1 MSPEPAPP
9 RGRRPAGRSVT
20 IAIILSL
27 IIPGLGHIY
36 IGRLGRALI
45 WFLGSIAIGV
55 ILDQQGSLTPGSL
68 IVLGV
73 LGVLAAVDCL
83 VMLRFFQPEKRQ

>member
-1 MSPEPAPP
+1 MA
-9 RGRRPAGRSVT
+9 

-27 IIPGLGHIY
+27 LIPGLGHLY
-36 IGRLGRALI
+36 IGRYGRALI
-45 WFLGSIAIGV
+45 WFLGSLGIGL

>member
-1 MSPEPAPP
+1 MS
-9 RGRRPAGRSVT
+9 

-27 IIPGLGHIY
+27 VIPGLGHLY
-36 IGRLGRALI
+36 IGRFGRALI
-45 WFLGSIAIGV
+45 WFIGGLAIGL
-55 ILDQQGSLTPGSL
+55 ILDQQGSLTPGTL

-83 VMLRFFQPEKRQ
+83 VMLRFFQQDTRQ